1 MYEYEGGK
9 WSPSRMITVL
19 QVNVIAFIFTSGF
32 GQIIVYIVRIRGKM
46 GYLIIENLNL
56 LNKMNEGLIVV
67 DDSDFELKI
76 ASIPAIKLLKQQP
89 LVNSNRN
96 INND

>member
-32 GQIIVYIVRIRGKM
+32 GQMIVYIVRIRGKM

-67 DDSDFELKI
+67 DDSDFDDDISMGQRLLLNRSKRPG
-76 ASIPAIKLLKQQP
+76 SPARSLRL
-89 LVNSNRN
+89 
-96 INND
+96 